1 MSDKWF
7 IIVNPNAG
15 KKKGKQD
22 WPGITRLLAE
32 AGIEYLS
39 YFTEHR
45 GHAIE
50 LTRKYIRAGFRK
62 IIIVGGDGTLNEA
75 VNGIFT
81 QTHADP
87 SEILLAM
94 IPIGTGND
102 WCRMFQIPHDY
113 EGAIR
118 VIAENKRFVQDT
130 GIMEY
135 IDQEGK
141 RAKRY
146 FVNIAGMGFDA
157 MVAEKT
163 NKDKDQGKGNPL
175 SYFVNIFTSLFSFK
189 ITKTKII
196 TDNHEFK
203 GEVFSM
209 TAAIGQYNGGGM
221 KQAPNACPDDGLLDL
236 TIIRKI
242 GKFKV
247 IRNVINL
254 MDGSFTKLPEVT
266 EFRTSNIQIEST
278 PDLYAETDGES
289 MGKSPFR
296 FSVLPRNLHIVVGEA
311 YNK

>member
-1 MSDKWF
+1 MSEKWF

-39 YFTEHR
+39 FFTEHR

-50 LTRKYIRAGFRK
+50 LTKKYIRTGFRK
-62 IIIVGGDGTLNEA
+62 FIVVGGDGTLNEV
-75 VNGIFT
+75 VNGIFS
-81 QTHADP
+81 QNHMEP
-87 SEILLAM
+87 SGIILGM
-94 IPIGTGND
+94 IPVGTGND
-102 WCRMFQIPHDY
+102 WCRMFHIPHDY
-113 EGAIR
+113 EAAIR
-118 VIAENKRFVQDT
+118 VIKENKQFVQDT

-135 IDQEGK
+135 VDHEGNK
-141 RAKRY
+141 AKRY

-163 NKDKDQGKGNPL
+163 NKDKDLGKGNPL
-175 SYFVNIFTSLFSFK
+175 SYYINIFTSLFSFQ

-196 TDNHEFK
+196 TDDHEFK
-203 GEVFSM
+203 AEVFSM
-209 TAAIGQYNGGGM
+209 TAAIGQFNGGGM
-221 KQAPNACPDDGLLDL
+221 KQAPKACPDDGLLDL

-254 MDGSFTKLPEVT
+254 LDGSFVKLPEVS
-266 EFRTSNIQIEST
+266 EFRTSGILIEST

-296 FSVLPRNLHIVVGEA
+296 FSVLPRSLHIVVGEA
-311 YNK
+311 YH

>member
-1 MSDKWF
+1 MSEKWF

-22 WPGITRLLAE
+22 WPGITRLLAD

-39 YFTEHR
+39 FFTEHR

-50 LTRKYIRAGFRK
+50 LTKKYIRTGFRK
-62 IIIVGGDGTLNEA
+62 IIVVGGDGTLNEV
-75 VNGIFT
+75 VNGIFS
-81 QTHADP
+81 QKHVEP
-87 SEILLAM
+87 SAVILGM
-94 IPIGTGND
+94 IPVGTGND
-102 WCRMFQIPHDY
+102 WCRMFHIPHDY
-113 EGAIR
+113 EAAIR
-118 VIAENKRFVQDT
+118 VIKENRQFVQDT

-135 IDQEGK
+135 TDHEGNK
-141 RAKRY
+141 AKRY

-175 SYFVNIFTSLFSFK
+175 SYYLNIFTSLFSFQ
-189 ITKTKII
+189 IAKTKII
-196 TDNHEFK
+196 TDNHEFRA
-203 GEVFSM
+203 EVFSM
-209 TAAIGQYNGGGM
+209 TAAIGQFNGGGM
-221 KQAPNACPDDGLLDL
+221 KQAPKACPDDGLLDL

-254 MDGSFTKLPEVT
+254 LDGSFVKLPEVS
-266 EFRTSNIQIEST
+266 EFRTANILIEST
-278 PDLYAETDGES
+278 PELYAETDGES

-296 FSVLPRNLHIVVGEA
+296 FSVLPRSLHVIVGDA
-311 YNK
+311 YK

>member
-1 MSDKWF
+1 MSEKWF

-39 YFTEHR
+39 FFTEHR

-50 LTRKYIRAGFRK
+50 LTKKYIRTGFRK
-62 IIIVGGDGTLNEA
+62 FIVVGGDGTLNEV
-75 VNGIFT
+75 VNGIFS
-81 QTHADP
+81 QNHMEP
-87 SEILLAM
+87 SGIILGM
-94 IPIGTGND
+94 IPVGTGND
-102 WCRMFQIPHDY
+102 WCRMFHIPHDY
-113 EGAIR
+113 EAAIR
-118 VIAENKRFVQDT
+118 VIKENKQFVQDT

-135 IDQEGK
+135 VDHEGNK
-141 RAKRY
+141 AKRY

-163 NKDKDQGKGNPL
+163 NKDKDLGKGNPL
-175 SYFVNIFTSLFSFK
+175 SYYINIFTSLFSFK
-189 ITKTKII
+189 ITKTKIV

-203 GEVFSM
+203 AEVFSM

-221 KQAPNACPDDGLLDL
+221 KQAPNSIPDDGLLDL

-254 MDGSFTKLPEVT
+254 LDGSFVKLPEVS
-266 EFRTSNIQIEST
+266 EFRTSVILIEST

-296 FSVLPRNLHIVVGEA
+296 FSVLPRSLHIVVGEA
-311 YNK
+311 YH